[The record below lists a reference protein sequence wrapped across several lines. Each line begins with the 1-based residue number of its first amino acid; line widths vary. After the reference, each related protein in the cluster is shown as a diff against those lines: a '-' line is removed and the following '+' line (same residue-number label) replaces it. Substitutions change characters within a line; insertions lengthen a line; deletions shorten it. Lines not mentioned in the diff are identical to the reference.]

1 MIALKTYLSERLQ
14 QELPGKLAQLEA
26 IPYRKID
33 YGTFSMDTAR
43 KSGVLILFYLKD
55 NEPHIVLIQRPEYDG
70 THSGQIALPGGK
82 IEEDDKDI
90 FHTALREANEE
101 VGVVMEDV
109 EVVGKL
115 TDMFIPVSNFLVTPV
130 IGFIDYNPNFIIDE
144 REVAEIVAVKLSDI
158 TDITEL
164 TLNKVKLNTGL
175 KVEVPTFELNNKIV
189 WGATA
194 VILNELRWVLKE
206 WIERKV

>member
-1 MIALKTYLSERLQ
+1 MIALKTYLSERLK
-14 QELPGKLAQLEA
+14 EDLPGKLAQLEA

-43 KSGVLILFYLKD
+43 KSGVLVLFYIQD
-55 NEPHIVLIQRPEYDG
+55 NEPHIVLIQRPVYEG

-82 IEEDDKDI
+82 VEDTDRDIE
-90 FHTALREANEE
+90 HTALREAYEE
-101 VGVVMEDV
+101 VGVVMDDV
-109 EVVGKL
+109 EVIGQL

-130 IGFIDYNPNFIIDE
+130 VGIINYLPNFVIDE
-144 REVAEIVAVKLSDI
+144 REVAEVVSVKISDI
-158 TDITEL
+158 TSVKNL
-164 TLNKVKLNTGL
+164 PLKKVKLNTGL

-194 VILNELRWVLKE
+194 VILNELRWILQ
-206 WIERKV
+206 ERT